1 MLPPKILS
9 HRPTGPAFGR
19 PGSRRCPRQ
28 KWIPAFAGKARRGH
42 RVAGLSQ
49 SILAERQMKVSI
61 SPAMVVMWSV
71 FSIIAVFSSVAK
83 FKVYS

>member
-1 MLPPKILS
+1 M
-9 HRPTGPAFGR
+9 
-19 PGSRRCPRQ
+19 
-28 KWIPAFAGKARRGH
+28 
-42 RVAGLSQ
+42 AGLSQ